1 MNSDLRFII
10 EFLLDSCKDEYFIW
24 DNFCFRNTRLSNLPD
39 EWFDHLF
46 NLDDYSR
53 YLIEETVED
62 ICYCYND
69 YDDESDDCGVHYVTE
84 LIQYLL

>member
-10 EFLLDSCKDEYFIW
+10 EFLLDSCKDEYFMW

-39 EWFDHLF
+39 EWFDHIF

-53 YLIEETVED
+53 HLIEETVED

-69 YDDESDDCGVHYVTE
+69 YDEANDCGVHYVSE
-84 LIQYLL
+84 LIQYLF